1 MDVLIA
7 FLVVVAMAAAFVA
20 IAYAVSYNRLVAKR
34 QEVDTSWATIDA
46 ELQRRHVLVP
56 QLVATVQQAAA
67 HERQL
72 LVELSRRNAEAAAAP
87 HTPAAAS
94 AWEPP
99 LAAAVAQV
107 IGLRE
112 RYPALN
118 SQQNFLRLQEE
129 LATTEDRIAAARRFY
144 NTRVQHLNT
153 AIEAFP
159 STVVARRHRY
169 ARADFFDAVQPVSDP
184 G

>member
-1 MDVLIA
+1 MDAVIA
-7 FLVVVAMAAAFVA
+7 VLVVVAAAAAFVA
-20 IAYAVSYNRLVAKR
+20 IAYSVSYNRLVAKR
-34 QEVDTSWATIDA
+34 QEVETSWATIDV

-56 QLVATVQQAAA
+56 QLVASVQVAAA
-67 HERQL
+67 HEQHL

-87 HTPAAAS
+87 HTPGAAS

-144 NTRVQHLNT
+144 NTRVQRLNT
-153 AIEAFP
+153 AIDAFP
-159 STVVARRHRY
+159 SGVVARRHGFG
-169 ARADFFDAVQPVSDP
+169 RADFFDA

>member
-1 MDVLIA
+1 VDVLIA
-7 FLVVVAMAAAFVA
+7 FLALVAMVAAFGA

-34 QEVDTSWATIDA
+34 QEVQTSWATIDV
-46 ELQRRHVLVP
+46 ELQRRHLLVP
-56 QLVATVQQAAA
+56 QLVTMVQHAAA
-67 HERQL
+67 HEHQL
-72 LVELSRRNAEAAAAP
+72 LVELSTRNAEAAAAP

-118 SQQNFLRLQEE
+118 SQQNFLRLQHE
-129 LATTEDRIAAARRFY
+129 LAMTEDRIAAARRFY
-144 NTRVQHLNT
+144 NTRVQQLNN
-153 AIEAFP
+153 AVEAFP
-159 STVVARRHRY
+159 SAIVARRHGY
-169 ARADFFDAVQPVSDP
+169 GKADFFDTD
-184 G
+184 